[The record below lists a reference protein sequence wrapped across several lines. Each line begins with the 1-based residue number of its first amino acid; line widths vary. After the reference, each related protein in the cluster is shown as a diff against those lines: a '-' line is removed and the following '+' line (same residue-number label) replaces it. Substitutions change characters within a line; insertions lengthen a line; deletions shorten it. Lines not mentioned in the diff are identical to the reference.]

1 MNNFLQRGITAL
13 VGATAII
20 AATVSSPNTFV
31 LVFGIIMLLTLR
43 EFYGLAKTSGS
54 KPFSYWGLLFSL
66 SLFALSYAVI
76 SGRLESR
83 FLWLLPA
90 LLLICFIFPLYGYK
104 DQQPINCLAV
114 TLLGVIYVSVPFS
127 LLLPI
132 AYSRGAYDFS
142 LVMGLLLA
150 QWASDTGAYIAGR
163 SLGKTRLFESVS
175 PSKTWEGTIGG
186 GLLSLSMLYGWA
198 QYFDSLS
205 TLEWLGLSLI
215 IVVFGSLGDLVES
228 LFKRSLA
235 IKNSGNSIPGHGGFL
250 DRFDGL
256 IMALPFATVYL
267 ILVLSFEC

>member
-1 MNNFLQRGITAL
+1 M
-13 VGATAII
+13 VGAAAII
-20 AATVSSPNTFV
+20 AATVSGSGTFV
-31 LVFGIIMLLTLR
+31 LVFVIIMLLTLR

-54 KPFSYWGLLFSL
+54 KPFGYWGLLFSL

-90 LLLICFIFPLYGYK
+90 LLIVCFVFPLYGYK
-104 DQQPINCLAV
+104 DRQPINCLAV
-114 TLLGVIYVSVPFS
+114 TLLGVIYVGVPFS

-132 AYSRGAYDFS
+132 AYLRGGYDFS

-150 QWASDTGAYIAGR
+150 QWASDTGAYLAGR
-163 SLGKTRLFESVS
+163 SLGKTRFFESVS
-175 PSKTWEGTIGG
+175 PNKTWEGTIGG

-198 QYFDSLS
+198 QYFDSLN

-235 IKNSGNSIPGHGGFL
+235 IKDSGNSIPGHGGFL

-267 ILVLSFEC
+267 MLMS